1 MERTKFLCLLFYL
14 IHFYLLLPFFHPL
27 TGCYKSLLH
36 FINYITRS
44 PQSFLA
50 DSPSRY
56 VALHWLS
63 WLISLTGICGLVVA
77 RGHYSIDVVLAYFVT
92 SRLWWIYHAMA
103 TSDKLKYRSEDNFL
117 ARAWWYWI
125 FYYFEKNVPST
136 LPRRYAISTPSVIL
150 KLWSGIKNSCSSGC
164 KCKYDESELIENQNQ
179 DKEDRRDVV

>member
-1 MERTKFLCLLFYL
+1 MNW
-14 IHFYLLLPFFHPL
+14 IYLLSQTLKKL
-27 TGCYKSLLH
+27 IQSS
-36 FINYITRS
+36 IT
-44 PQSFLA
+44 

-56 VALHWLS
+56 VVLHWLS

-103 TSDKLKYRSEDNFL
+103 TTEKLKYRSQDNFL

-125 FYYFEKNVPST
+125 FYYFEKNVPCT
-136 LPRRYAISTPSVIL
+136 LPRRYAISTPSVII

-164 KCKYDESELIENQNQ
+164 KCNYDESELIENQNQ
-179 DKEDRRDVV
+179 DKEERRDVV